1 MLSRTA
7 LTALPAPRT
16 TSALRRA
23 PQQLAAIASR
33 FSTHPP
39 QPGPLASR
47 VSKHDEPGLRR
58 YKGSFLSASCGD
70 IVSLEGGCLYNIR
83 EDPHETNDLAAT
95 LPDVLHTLKARC
107 GRALLL
113 PAVRHLWR

>member
-1 MLSRTA
+1 MSEHEE
-7 LTALPAPRT
+7 
-16 TSALRRA
+16 S
-23 PQQLAAIASR
+23 
-33 FSTHPP
+33 
-39 QPGPLASR
+39 
-47 VSKHDEPGLRR
+47 GLRR

-107 GRALLL
+107 GLPRLLL
-113 PAVRHLWR
+113 AVQP

>member
-1 MLSRTA
+1 MHSAVRHSNSP
-7 LTALPAPRT
+7 LP
-16 TSALRRA
+16 
-23 PQQLAAIASR
+23 R
-33 FSTHPP
+33 FGTRPP
-39 QPGPLASR
+39 QPRPPASR
-47 VSKHDEPGLRR
+47 WGKHNEPCLRR

-95 LPDVLHTLKARC
+95 LPDVLHTLKNRC
-107 GRALLL
+107 GLPRLL